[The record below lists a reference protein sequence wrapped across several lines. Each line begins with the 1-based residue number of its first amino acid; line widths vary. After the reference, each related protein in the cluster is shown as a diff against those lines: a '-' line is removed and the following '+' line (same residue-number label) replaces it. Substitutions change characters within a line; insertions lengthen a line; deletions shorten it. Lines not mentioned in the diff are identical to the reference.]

1 MKETLKHKEA
11 FEYYYSLG
19 DTRALP
25 QVSQKFK
32 VSLVTAKR
40 WSAAFNW
47 QERVEQRDIENA
59 KKLEEKT
66 DTAVVAT
73 KANYRKEIKSSL
85 NVIKAAIGTAIEN
98 KKLRSD
104 LSVEDVAD
112 LNRLTQAY
120 ERLVK
125 LDLLLMGEATDK
137 HDVAFELLDVDMSK
151 YPKNE

>member
-19 DTRALP
+19 DKRNLPSVAIQCKCSDRA
-25 QVSQKFK
+25 V
-32 VSLVTAKR
+32 AN
-40 WSAAFNW
+40 WSKAFNW

-59 KKLEEKT
+59 RRLEEKT
-66 DTAVVAT
+66 DAAVVAT

-85 NVIKAAIGTAIEN
+85 GVIKAAIGTAIEN

-125 LDLLLMGEATDK
+125 LDLLLMGEATAREDIPMEPLTVIIRRK
-137 HDVAFELLDVDMSK
+137 DG
-151 YPKNE
+151 